1 MRLIFYSSS
10 SYQLAVVEMLLESL
24 ALLGLSVVLYV
35 DRLKKNGSAF
45 GPGEKK
51 RETST
56 RERI

>member
-1 MRLIFYSSS
+1 M
-10 SYQLAVVEMLLESL
+10 EMLLESL
-24 ALLGLSVVLYV
+24 ALLGLTVVLYV
-35 DRLKKNGSAF
+35 ERLKKNGSAF